1 MAEEALPKGTI
12 VERVVCKAVPQ
23 QTYALYLPAGY
34 DPARL
39 WPILYIFDPG
49 ARGARAAAR
58 FRSGAEQYG
67 FVLAASNN
75 SKNGPVDAS
84 LAAMEAMFAD
94 THRRF
99 ALDDRRLYTA
109 GFSGGARAATL
120 VAELLKIP
128 VAGVVACSGGFPGER
143 PPTRNTAFA
152 YFATAGETDF
162 NYAEMT
168 SLDATLEKLGVRHR
182 LSIFPGPHSW
192 APENVCAEALA
203 WMRLQEAARKI
214 VDDPDLVAKSFDRRL
229 AAVGESRAGGRLVE
243 AERDLRS
250 MERDFRSLHDTREVE
265 TELARIDEDPA
276 YRKAAADQARRDA
289 EERDA
294 VSRLVRRLQTILQP
308 DLPAIPRLLSD
319 LEIEKWSG
327 SPPPRIG
334 VCRFPRSACWRH
346 SPSTPLSRLRRS
358 SSPGMTSA
366 GRSWRSRSRQRSSP
380 AIPASGTTG
389 PVPRRAPD
397 RKKARWKISGP
408 RSPGGFTI
416 ARRWRQMPTSNP
428 FTATPSSGR
437 SPRALPRSRTA
448 RTSGPPQGR
457 SPPARERRSAEA
469 LPARPR
475 RRDSR

>member
-1 MAEEALPKGTI
+1 LLGGALAIAASVAALAEEALPRGTI

-34 DPARL
+34 DPARR

-84 LAAMEAMFAD
+84 LAAAEAMFGD
-94 THRRF
+94 THARF

-168 SLDATLEKLGVRHR
+168 ALDATLEKLGVRHR
-182 LSIFPGPHSW
+182 LSIFSGPHSW

-276 YRKAAADQARRDA
+276 YRKVAADQARRDA

-308 DLPAIPRLLSD
+308 DPQALPRLLSD
-319 LEIEKWSG
+319 LEIEKWKRLAASADQG
-327 SPPPRIG
+327 VSLSAQRVLATLSFHASVTLTQELFARNAFSRAILALSVAAAIDPDNPRVWYDRACAEARAG
-334 VCRFPRSACWRH
+334 QKKSA
-346 SPSTPLSRLRRS
+346 LEDL
-358 SSPGMTSA
+358 
-366 GRSWRSRSRQRSSP
+366 
-380 AIPASGTTG
+380 
-389 PVPRRAPD
+389 
-397 RKKARWKISGP
+397 
-408 RSPGGFTI
+408 
-416 ARRWRQMPTSNP
+416 
-428 FTATPSSGR
+428 
-437 SPRALPRSRTA
+437 RTA
-448 RTSGPPQGR
+448 VARGFHDRAAMEADADLESLHGDAEFR
-457 SPPARERRSAEA
+457 SIAASVPAEPNRSN
-469 LPARPR
+469 
-475 RRDSR
+475 

>member
-1 MAEEALPKGTI
+1 MLGGALAIAASVAALAEEALPRGTI

-23 QTYALYLPAGY
+23 QTYALYLPTGY
-34 DPARL
+34 DPARR

-168 SLDATLEKLGVRHR
+168 ALDATLEKLGVRHR
-182 LSIFPGPHSW
+182 LSIFSGPHSW

-214 VDDPDLVAKSFDRRL
+214 VDDPDLVAKNFDRRL

-276 YRKAAADQARRDA
+276 YRKVAADQARRDA

-308 DLPAIPRLLSD
+308 DPPALPRLLSD
-319 LEIEKWSG
+319 LEIEKWKRLAASADQG
-327 SPPPRIG
+327 VSLSAQRVLATLSFHASVTLTQELFARNAFSRAILALSVAAAIDPDNPRVWYDRACAEARAG
-334 VCRFPRSACWRH
+334 QKKSA
-346 SPSTPLSRLRRS
+346 LEDL
-358 SSPGMTSA
+358 
-366 GRSWRSRSRQRSSP
+366 
-380 AIPASGTTG
+380 
-389 PVPRRAPD
+389 
-397 RKKARWKISGP
+397 
-408 RSPGGFTI
+408 
-416 ARRWRQMPTSNP
+416 
-428 FTATPSSGR
+428 
-437 SPRALPRSRTA
+437 RTA
-448 RTSGPPQGR
+448 VARGFHDRAAMEADADLESLHGDAEFR
-457 SPPARERRSAEA
+457 SIAASVPAEPNRSN
-469 LPARPR
+469 
-475 RRDSR
+475 